1 MGEGKKHNIRIQMKI
16 NCDLDVTSRECAAMR
31 KMQFTDYVRMAL
43 KRENERTQEMRE
55 KRKENG
61 EPFFAEEEDD
71 ETVKSDLE
79 EAENLVAEWK
89 NEPLTEQLKK
99 LREKGQRTKSTKST
113 L

>member
-16 NCDLDVTSRECAAMR
+16 NCDLDMTSRECAVVR
-31 KMQFTDYVRMAL
+31 KMKFTDYVRMAL
-43 KRENERTQEMRE
+43 KRENERTQEMWE
-55 KRKENG
+55 KRKENS
-61 EPFFAEEEDD
+61 EPFFAEEDD